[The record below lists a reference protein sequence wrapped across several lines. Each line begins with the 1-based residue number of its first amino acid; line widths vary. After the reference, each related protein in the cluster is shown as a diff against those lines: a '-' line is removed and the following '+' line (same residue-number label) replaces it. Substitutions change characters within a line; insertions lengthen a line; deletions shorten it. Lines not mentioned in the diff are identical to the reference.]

1 MKLQE
6 SIDKKY
12 DQREK
17 VDLDATKISA
27 VDILSIFEHADLFWD
42 KLSDSEAAQNLQG
55 WECKNA
61 VSYIVYGMRV
71 AE

>member
-1 MKLQE
+1 MQIYFGINYQIQKLE
-6 SIDKKY
+6 
-12 DQREK
+12 EK
-17 VDLDATKISA
+17 G
-27 VDILSIFEHADLFWD
+27 
-42 KLSDSEAAQNLQG
+42 AQNLQG